1 MILSIRGKADDRY
14 RYALVIGYRIFYTF
28 LICTTDSPI
37 AFTYIG
43 VSTSEETGVIRQSA
57 QAGPFPCLLRAS
69 RAGKA
74 EVPLCLP
81 GLFPGTFRQGLP

>member
-1 MILSIRGKADDRY
+1 MKKY
-14 RYALVIGYRIFYTF
+14 V
-28 LICTTDSPI
+28 
-37 AFTYIG
+37 G